1 MMEEAP
7 LLDLLVDYGNEAG
20 IHLSERQA
28 FLCSE
33 HVRLMLEWN
42 RRLNL
47 TRITLPDQII
57 IKHIL
62 DSLLPARWL
71 PQDGH
76 ALDVGTGPGFPGIP
90 LKILQPA
97 LKMTL
102 LEAQRKK
109 ISFLRVVLSKLAL
122 EDAWAVQ
129 GRWEEMERTSRGGP
143 PARFDLI
150 TMRALRLEHGHL
162 VGLGRLLAEGG
173 MLVWWAGPGADQ
185 GRSESFPR
193 EALDQVNVDFA
204 AEHSYTLPTLSERRR
219 ILIWKRREQVTPG
232 QNFQDHGRS

>member
-7 LLDLLVDYGNEAG
+7 LLDRLLDYGNEAG
-20 IHLSERQA
+20 IHLTERQA
-28 FLCSE
+28 FLCCE
-33 HVRLMLEWN
+33 HARLMLEWN

-47 TRITLPDQII
+47 TRITRPDQII

-62 DSLLPARWL
+62 DSVIPVRWL
-71 PQDGH
+71 PQEGH

-109 ISFLRVVLSKLAL
+109 ISFLRVALSKLAL
-122 EDAWAVQ
+122 ENAWAVQ
-129 GRWEEMERTSRGGP
+129 GRWEELEGRSPGGP

-162 VGLGRLLAEGG
+162 VGLGRLLAEDG
-173 MLVWWAGPGADQ
+173 MLVWWAGPGAVQ
-185 GRSESFPR
+185 GRTESFPR
-193 EALDQVNVDFA
+193 EVPDRVNVDFV
-204 AEHSYTLPTLSERRR
+204 AEHFYTIPTLSERRR
-219 ILIWKRREQVTPG
+219 ILIWKRR
-232 QNFQDHGRS
+232 